1 MIFSY
6 KAVDDKNTPVNG
18 TIDTTNEELAISSLQ
33 KRGYTILSIS
43 LSGGGK
49 GIFNKSFNL
58 FGGIKNKDVVILSKQ
73 MSTLFNAQV
82 SALRIFQ
89 LLSAEMEKPALRKVL
104 IEISD
109 DIQTGSS
116 ISLALS
122 KYPKVFNN
130 FYVNMVKAGEESG
143 KLDQTFEYLA
153 EYMERNYEVSSKVK
167 NALIYPGF
175 VITTFFAVMI
185 LMLVVV
191 IPKISSIII
200 DSGQEIP
207 VYTKIVIA
215 ASNFL
220 VNFGPLF
227 LVIIVVGSFFFI
239 RYLLSSQG
247 KAFLSKAKLRIPYIS
262 NLYKKLYLSRISDN
276 LNTMLTSG
284 IPMIKSL
291 ELTLS
296 VVDNSIYE
304 NMMSQVIED
313 VKSGFP
319 LSDSFGKHSQ
329 IPGILVAMTRVGE
342 ETGQVGDM
350 LKTLARFYQKEVMNA
365 VDTLVDLIEPMMIVL
380 LGLGVGFL
388 LASVLIPI
396 YNISSSI

>member
-6 KAVDDKNTPVNG
+6 KAVDDKNLPVSG
-18 TIDTTNEELAISSLQ
+18 TIDTVNQELAISSLQ
-33 KRGYTILSIS
+33 KRGYTIVSIVQSGQDKGFLS
-43 LSGGGK
+43 K
-49 GIFNKSFNL
+49 NFNL

-89 LLSAEMEKPALRKVL
+89 LLAAEMEKPALRKVL
-104 IEISD
+104 MEVSD

-143 KLDQTFEYLA
+143 KLDNTFEYLA

-175 VITTFFAVMI
+175 VISTFLAVMI

-207 VYTKIVIA
+207 VYTKIVIG

-227 LVIIVVGSFFFI
+227 LVFVIVGGFMFI
-239 RYLLSSQG
+239 RYLLSSKG
-247 KAFLSKAKLRIPYIS
+247 KVFMSNAKLRIPYIS

-291 ELTLS
+291 ELTSS

-350 LKTLARFYQKEVMNA
+350 LKTLARFYQKEVMTA

>member
-6 KAVDDKNTPVNG
+6 KAVDDKNVPISG
-18 TIDTTNEELAISSLQ
+18 TIETTNEDLAVSSLQ
-33 KRGYTILSIS
+33 KRGYTILSIVS
-43 LSGGGK
+43 SDKQK
-49 GIFNKSFNL
+49 GIFDKSFSI
-58 FGGIKNKDVVILSKQ
+58 FGGVKTKDVVILSKQ
-73 MSTLFNAQV
+73 MSTLFTAQV

-89 LLSAEMEKPALRKVL
+89 LLSAEMEKPALRNVL
-104 IEISD
+104 VGISD

-116 ISLALS
+116 ISVALS
-122 KYPKVFNN
+122 KYPKVFDN

-153 EYMERNYEVSSKVK
+153 DYMERNYEVTSKVK
-167 NALIYPGF
+167 NALIYPAF
-175 VITTFFAVMI
+175 VISTFIAVMI
-185 LMLVVV
+185 LMLTVV
-191 IPKISSIII
+191 IPKISSIIV

-207 VYTKIVIA
+207 IYTKIVIA

-220 VNFGPLF
+220 VDFGPIF
-227 LVIIVVGSFFFI
+227 LGGVVVGGFFGI
-239 RYLLSSQG
+239 RYLFSSAG
-247 KAFLSKAKLRIPYIS
+247 KVFLSHVKLQVPYIS
-262 NLYKKLYLSRISDN
+262 NLYKKLYLSRIADN

-291 ELTLS
+291 ELTS
-296 VVDNSIYE
+296 TVVDNSIYE
-304 NMMSQVIED
+304 NMMNKVIQD
-313 VKSGFP
+313 VKAGFP
-319 LSDSFGKHSQ
+319 LSTAFGKHPQ
-329 IPGILVAMTRVGE
+329 MPGILVAMTAVGE
-342 ETGQVGDM
+342 ETGEVGEI
-350 LKTLARFYQKEVMNA
+350 LKTLARFYQKEVMSA

>member
-6 KAVDDKNTPVNG
+6 KAIDSTNVPVSG
-18 TIDTTNEELAISSLQ
+18 TIETTNKELAISSLQ
-33 KRGYTILSIS
+33 KRGYTILSIES
-43 LSGGGK
+43 SEEKK
-49 GIFNKSFNL
+49 GLFNKSFNL
-58 FGGIKNKDVVILSKQ
+58 FGGVKNKDIVILSKQ
-73 MSTLFNAQV
+73 MSTLFTAQV

-89 LLSAEMEKPALRKVL
+89 LLAAEMEKPALRNIL
-104 IEISD
+104 IAISD
-109 DIQTGSS
+109 DIQTGAPISS
-116 ISLALS
+116 ALS
-122 KYPKVFNN
+122 KHPKAFNN

-153 EYMERNYEVSSKVK
+153 DYMERNYEVSSKVK
-167 NALIYPGF
+167 NALIYPAF
-175 VITTFFAVMI
+175 VITTFVAVMV
-185 LMLVVV
+185 LMLTVV

-207 VYTKIVIA
+207 IYTQIVIA

-220 VNFGPLF
+220 INFGPLF
-227 LVIIVVGSFFFI
+227 LLLLVVGGFFAVRYFMSGKSKTFI
-239 RYLLSSQG
+239 SH
-247 KAFLSKAKLRIPYIS
+247 AKLQIPYIS

-276 LNTMLTSG
+276 MNTMLTSG
-284 IPMIKSL
+284 ISMIKSL
-291 ELTLS
+291 ELTANVIDN
-296 VVDNSIYE
+296 VVYE
-304 NMMSQVIED
+304 DMMNKVIED
-313 VKSGFP
+313 VKAGFP
-319 LSDSFGKHSQ
+319 LSASLGKHPQ
-329 IPGILVAMTRVGE
+329 MPGILVAMTAVGE
-342 ETGQVGDM
+342 ETGEVGTM

>member
-18 TIDTTNEELAISSLQ
+18 TIDTTNQELAISSLQ
-33 KRGYTILSIS
+33 KRGYTILSIAPV
-43 LSGGGK
+43 GEGK
-49 GIFNKSFNL
+49 SIFDKSFNL

-104 IEISD
+104 MEISD

-143 KLDQTFEYLA
+143 KLDETFEYLA

-227 LVIIVVGSFFFI
+227 LIIIVIGGFIFI

-247 KAFLSKAKLRIPYIS
+247 KVFLSNAKLRIPYIS

-291 ELTLS
+291 ELTSS

-304 NMMSQVIED
+304 SMMTQIIED

-319 LSDSFGKHSQ
+319 LSDSFGKHPQ

-350 LKTLARFYQKEVMNA
+350 LKTLARFYQKEVMTA

>member
-6 KAVDDKNTPVNG
+6 KAIDDKNLPTSG
-18 TIDTTNEELAISSLQ
+18 TIETTNKELAISSLQ
-33 KRGYTILSIS
+33 KRGYTILSIES
-43 LSGGGK
+43 AEEKK
-49 GIFNKSFNL
+49 GLFNKSFNL
-58 FGGIKNKDVVILSKQ
+58 FGAVKNKDIVILSKQ
-73 MSTLFNAQV
+73 MSTLFTAQV

-89 LLSAEMEKPALRKVL
+89 LLSAEMEKPALRNILVA
-104 IEISD
+104 ISD

-116 ISLALS
+116 ISTALS
-122 KYPKVFNN
+122 KFPKAFDN

-153 EYMERNYEVSSKVK
+153 DYMERNYEVSSKVK
-167 NALIYPGF
+167 NALIYPAF
-175 VITTFFAVMI
+175 VITTFVAVMV
-185 LMLVVV
+185 LMLTVV

-200 DSGQEIP
+200 DSGQKIP
-207 VYTKIVIA
+207 IYTKIVIA
-215 ASNFL
+215 ASDFL

-227 LVIIVVGSFFFI
+227 LGLLVVAAFFGT
-239 RYLLSSQG
+239 RYMLSG
-247 KAFLSKAKLRIPYIS
+247 KGKVFMSHMKLQLPYIS
-262 NLYKKLYLSRISDN
+262 TLYKKLYLSRISDN
-276 LNTMLTSG
+276 MNTMLTSG

-291 ELTLS
+291 ELTS
-296 VVDNSIYE
+296 NVIDNVIYE
-304 NMMSQVIED
+304 NMINKVIED

-319 LSDSFGKHSQ
+319 LSDSFGKHPQ
-329 IPGILVAMTRVGE
+329 MPGILVAMVRVGE
-342 ETGQVGDM
+342 ETGEVGGM
-350 LKTLARFYQKEVMNA
+350 LKTLARFYQKEVMTA

>member
-6 KAVDDKNTPVNG
+6 KAVDEKNIPVSG

-43 LSGGGK
+43 LSGEGK
-49 GIFNKSFNL
+49 SIFDKSFSL

-167 NALIYPGF
+167 NALIYPAF
-175 VITTFFAVMI
+175 VITTFLAVMI

-207 VYTKIVIA
+207 IYTKIVIG

-227 LVIIVVGSFFFI
+227 LAIVAVGGFLFV

-247 KAFLSKAKLRIPYIS
+247 KVFLSNMKLRIPYIS

-276 LNTMLTSG
+276 LNTMLTAG

-291 ELTLS
+291 ELTSS

-304 NMMSQVIED
+304 DMMKQVIED

-319 LSDSFGKHSQ
+319 LSDSFGKHPQ

>member
-6 KAVDDKNTPVNG
+6 KAVDDKNLPING
-18 TIDTTNEELAISSLQ
+18 TIEAANKDLAVSSLQ
-33 KRGYTILSIS
+33 KRGYTIIS
-43 LSGGGK
+43 MKVMGEKGGFFSK
-49 GIFNKSFNL
+49 NLNL

-73 MSTLFNAQV
+73 MSTLFTAQV

-89 LLSAEMEKPALRKVL
+89 LLSAEIEKPALRDVL
-104 IEISD
+104 VSISD

-116 ISLALS
+116 ISTALS
-122 KYPKVFNN
+122 KFPKVFNN

-143 KLDQTFEYLA
+143 KLDKTFEYLA
-153 EYMERNYEVSSKVK
+153 DYMERNYEVSSKVK

-175 VITTFFAVMI
+175 VITTFVAVMV
-185 LMLVVV
+185 LMLTVV

-220 VNFGPLF
+220 IDFGPLF
-227 LVIIVVGSFFFI
+227 LLVLVVGGFLGI
-239 RYLLSSQG
+239 KYLLSDKG
-247 KAFLSKAKLRIPYIS
+247 KTFMSHLKLELPYIS

-284 IPMIKSL
+284 ISMIKSL
-291 ELTLS
+291 ELTSS

-304 NMMSQVIED
+304 DMMNKVIED
-313 VKSGFP
+313 VKAGFP
-319 LSDSFGKHSQ
+319 LSDAFGKHSQ

-342 ETGQVGDM
+342 ETGEVGEI
-350 LKTLARFYQKEVMNA
+350 LKTLARFYQKEVMTA

-396 YNISSSI
+396 YNISGSM

>member
-6 KAVDDKNTPVNG
+6 KAVDEKNIPVSG

-43 LSGGGK
+43 LSGEGK
-49 GIFNKSFNL
+49 SIFDKSFSL

-167 NALIYPGF
+167 NALIYPAF
-175 VITTFFAVMI
+175 VITTFLAVMI

-207 VYTKIVIA
+207 IYTKIVIG

-227 LVIIVVGSFFFI
+227 LAIVAVGGFLFV

-247 KAFLSKAKLRIPYIS
+247 KVFLSNMKLRIPYIS

-291 ELTLS
+291 ELTSS

-304 NMMSQVIED
+304 DMMKQVIED

-319 LSDSFGKHSQ
+319 LSDSFGKHPQ